1 LFRYSGAGRVPQS
14 NVSRPAAYTTI
25 GIFEEFMTEIII
37 AGIGQTPVGEHWDT
51 SLRDLAYSALKAA
64 VKNAGGLRPQALF
77 VANMLAP
84 NLSHQA
90 HLGALIADYAGLRF
104 DPAQHLAGIEAV
116 TIEAAGAS
124 GGAALRQAYLA
135 LKSELVDTALV
146 VGVEKFTD
154 QVGAGVEEAL
164 ATASDSDFE
173 SVQGLTTSAQAA
185 LFMKRYMHEYNVPD
199 DGFAGFA
206 LTAHANGAGNP
217 NAMFQKA
224 IKPETYTR
232 SGQSPNMFDMAPTAD
247 GAAALVLTR
256 RDLLPSN
263 WPHPLVKV
271 SGSAT
276 ASDTLALHD
285 RKDTLYFEAA
295 QLSAGRAMKQA
306 DVILEQIDLFEYH
319 DAFSIYAA
327 LSLESVGF
335 AIRGQGWKLA
345 AEGQIALKGR
355 VPCATMGGLKARG
368 FPGGATGV
376 YQAVEAVQ
384 QLWGLANANQIPD
397 AEVALIQSLG
407 GPASTAVSHVLQR
420 VE

>member
-1 LFRYSGAGRVPQS
+1 
-14 NVSRPAAYTTI
+14 
-25 GIFEEFMTEIII
+25 MTDIII
-37 AGIGQTPVGEHWDT
+37 AGLGQTTVGEHWDV
-51 SLRDLAYSALKAA
+51 SLRDLAHYAMNAA
-64 VKNAGGLRPQALF
+64 IKDTGGLRPQSLF
-77 VANMLAP
+77 VGNMLAP
-84 NLSHQA
+84 NLSRQA
-90 HLGALIADYAGLRF
+90 HLGALLADYTGLT
-104 DPAQHLAGIEAV
+104 GIEAV

-124 GGAALRQAYLA
+124 GGAVLRQGYLA
-135 LKSELVDTALV
+135 IKSGLVDTALI

-154 QVGAGVEEAL
+154 MIGAGVEEAL

-173 SVQGLTTSAQAA
+173 AVQGMTPTAQAA
-185 LFMKRYMHEYNVPD
+185 LIMKRYMHEYNVPA

-224 IKPETYTR
+224 IKLETYAKAGMV
-232 SGQSPNMFDMAPTAD
+232 SDPVNMFDAAPNAD

-271 SGSAT
+271 AGSAT

-285 RKDTLYFEAA
+285 RKDMLYFDAA

-306 DVILEQIDLFEYH
+306 NIVLDQIDLFEYH

-327 LSLESVGF
+327 LALESVGF

-345 AEGQIALKGR
+345 AEGQITLNGR
-355 VPCATMGGLKARG
+355 IPCATMGGLKARG

-376 YQAVEAVQ
+376 YQAVEAAQ
-384 QLWGLANANQIPD
+384 QLRGQAEANQVAD
-397 AEVALIQSLG
+397 AKYALIQSLG
-407 GPASTAVSHVLQR
+407 GPASTAVTHVLER
-420 VE
+420 LN